1 MTRLITLIILGV
13 TMASTAGSAYA
24 QSSGKHVMWVT
35 PFKGAPYAVWHDN
48 ATCPNPP
55 WRR

>member
-1 MTRLITLIILGV
+1 MTRLMALIILGV
-13 TMASTAGSAYA
+13 TLASNASSAYA
-24 QSSGKHVMWVT
+24 QSSGKHVMWVK

-55 WRR
+55 WQR